1 MDKELKMAAVIAE
14 LRDNGVEF
22 VGCYYEGGGDS
33 GAIDQYYFFDEEFSM
48 RWDDDFG
55 LDYSD
60 NGNMDTQLSEKLR
73 RNVETKLEDLFYR
86 ELNTIEDWWNNDGG
100 YGSMVLNLQ
109 TMEFKI
115 SNNVRYTN
123 TEEYI
128 HDGSVEID

>member
-48 RWDDDFG
+48 KWDDDFK

-60 NGNMDTQLSEKLR
+60 NGNMDTKLSEKLR
-73 RNVETKLEDLFYR
+73 LNVETKLEDLFYR

-115 SNNVRYTN
+115 DNNLRYTN
-123 TEEYI
+123 TEVYI

>member
-48 RWDDDFG
+48 KWDDDFK

-60 NGNMDTQLSEKLR
+60 NGNMDTKLSEKLR
-73 RNVETKLEDLFYR
+73 LNVETKLEDLFYR

-115 SNNVRYTN
+115 DNNVRYTN
-123 TEEYI
+123 TEVYI